1 MAKDNSTYYN
11 PRGNRFTGMFDS
23 GPGSDFVPVDW
34 SKITGD
40 IVDRLQTVDQER
52 QAKRDDIQTKTDELL
67 TDLRDYQA
75 GGNNTFNGYVLDGS
89 TQVKDYLLMQN
100 KLLKQGKLDP
110 NAYTRSSQLL
120 QDDWNSFQEAAKTF
134 NDDYAAAI
142 EAVNAGDSSKLAQL
156 SFNEMQAATDIQNS
170 RLVIN
175 TDGRL
180 YSQTGDGKLVGFT
193 NMNARQKDLPK
204 NYNIINGAKGFAAN
218 LGKYK
223 KAYPSMTIE
232 DITKQPDFQ
241 KARDTYIEGVLNQ
254 GTGRDFLSILTQNGY
269 ELTQDPSKVDDNT
282 ILVKADSNGLLQPDK
297 ESLEKH
303 RGRAK
308 EILQEA
314 ISVQLDMIESPG
326 GTVSAAERIAQGER
340 DDKLKASGDVYALVA
355 GLSSGNAN
363 TVETSATQLLQQFG
377 GIDRI
382 KNIKDKSNNNIGIEI
397 FTTGATQPVPVKFT
411 DPEGNLKTR
420 QQITAELFPLFFGDK
435 LSTQKL
441 SEIASAYTGGLETEE
456 ARNMFQKSGYLNAM
470 IGEGEES
477 TAYNLDKS
485 RPKEISR
492 IDLTKDE
499 ALLTKAG
506 KHTGA
511 ITEILKGTSS
521 DSKKQNEIRK
531 LNLQYM
537 QELEPLLR
545 YTDKENKTQSLDLEI
560 DSGGN
565 IIFVDENNTQYT
577 IVDSGNGNVNIN
589 VLQDLINQ
597 RQAAPGTRTGGGG
610 DAYSAFNNNE
620 G

>member
-1 MAKDNSTYYN
+1 MAKDNRTYYN

-134 NDDYAAAI
+134 NEDYAAAI

-223 KAYPSMTIE
+223 KAYPNMTIE
-232 DITKQPDFQ
+232 DITAQPDFI

-269 ELTQDPSKVDDNT
+269 ELTQDPSKVNENT
-282 ILVKADSNGLLQPDK
+282 ILVTADSNGLLQPDK

-314 ISVQLDMIESPG
+314 ISVQLDYLESPG
-326 GTVSAAERIAQGER
+326 GT
-340 DDKLKASGDVYALVA
+340 
-355 GLSSGNAN
+355 
-363 TVETSATQLLQQFG
+363 ETSTDKANNSRLQKIQNVYGYLGDILSNDKVKRDRAKQFLFQNYPAITGFESDAEGIRITTNTGDTQKITWEDLSGEGVASVKTPEQI
-377 GIDRI
+377 IDRLLPI
-382 KNIKDKSNNNIGIEI
+382 ITGQLDKDELKKIKDK
-397 FTTGATQPVPVKFT
+397 
-411 DPEGNLKTR
+411 
-420 QQITAELFPLFFGDK
+420 
-435 LSTQKL
+435 
-441 SEIASAYTGGLETEE
+441 
-456 ARNMFQKSGYLNAM
+456 YLA
-470 IGEGEES
+470 
-477 TAYNLDKS
+477 NLDEEGKKNFRLQFGRNDDYDITELRTS
-485 RPKEISR
+485 GDFEFPG
-492 IDLTKDE
+492 DLTEDLNKNLTREGQIE
-499 ALLTKAG
+499 AQLDG
-506 KHTGA
+506 GA
-511 ITEILKGTSS
+511 IAIVNRKI
-521 DSKKQNEIRK
+521 NEA
-531 LNLQYM
+531 
-537 QELEPLLR
+537 
-545 YTDKENKTQSLDLEI
+545 
-560 DSGGN
+560 
-565 IIFVDENNTQYT
+565 
-577 IVDSGNGNVNIN
+577 
-589 VLQDLINQ
+589 LINQ
-597 RQAAPGTRTGGGG
+597 RGVSVSVNGEDLILTLPDGRTVNVGNPIKTGAALILKNIQDEIKRSKTAKPPAGSGGSG
-610 DAYSAFNNNE
+610 DQGF